1 MKSTIHNAIIAPGC
15 EVEGANVEKSAL
27 GYRVRFAAGSSL
39 NESILLAKVYV
50 GNQCQLHKV
59 IADKDVVIAP
69 NMHIGFDHKRDM
81 ARRLTVT
88 DTGVAVIP
96 KGMVVGY

>member
-1 MKSTIHNAIIAPGC
+1 VKSTIHNAIIASGC
-15 EVEGANVEKSAL
+15 EVEGANVEKSVL

-39 NESILLAKVYV
+39 NESILLGKVHV

-81 ARRLTVT
+81 SRGLTVT
-88 DTGVAVIP
+88 DTGVTVIP